1 MVSDNACMDV
11 YTNQPLEWPTCQ
23 SPATVAVVEVTKD
36 LEGESL
42 KKGLS
47 GFADAVWRDFVLTN
61 QHTAGKAA
69 KFGAGVV
76 VGGAVAARLGA
87 RTPLAWARSGFGA
100 LPYEFAT
107 KLGGGTSTLQW
118 TTLSAGQRLGR
129 VALAAGAKFA
139 LVTMAYEGGVLIGAV
154 INQALPEDVKD
165 AIGGTINEIVN
176 EGGYKLL
183 WERPFG
189 IAVK

>member
-1 MVSDNACMDV
+1 MGEKACAAV
-11 YTNQPLEWPTCQ
+11 YTNQPMEWPACT
-23 SPATVAVVEVTKD
+23 SMATVAIVEVTKEPD
-36 LEGESL
+36 RGTL
-42 KKGLS
+42 KKSLNDL
-47 GFADAVWRDFVLTN
+47 ATAVWRDFKLTN
-61 QHTAGKAA
+61 EHTAGKAA
-69 KFGAGVV
+69 KFGAGLI
-76 VGGAVAARLGA
+76 VGGAVASKFGA
-87 RTPLAWARSGFGA
+87 QTPLSWARSGLGA

-107 KLGGGTSTLQW
+107 KLGGGMSNLQW

-154 INQALPEDVKD
+154 LNQALPDDVKD
-165 AIGGTINEIVN
+165 AIGGTINEVVN

-189 IAVK
+189 IAIK

>member
-1 MVSDNACMDV
+1 MGESACRNM
-11 YTNQPLEWPTCQ
+11 YTNQPMEWPNCT
-23 SPATVAVVEVTKD
+23 SDATIAIVQVTKEPD
-36 LEGESL
+36 HETL
-42 KKGLS
+42 KKGLKE
-47 GFADAVWRDFVLTN
+47 FASAVWRDFKTTN

-69 KFGAGVV
+69 KFGAGMV
-76 VGGAVAARLGA
+76 VGGAVAAEFGA
-87 RTPLAWARSGFGA
+87 KTPLAWLRSGFGP

-107 KLGGGTSTLQW
+107 KLGGGASNLQW

-129 VALAAGAKFA
+129 VVLAAGAKFV

-189 IAVK
+189 IAIK